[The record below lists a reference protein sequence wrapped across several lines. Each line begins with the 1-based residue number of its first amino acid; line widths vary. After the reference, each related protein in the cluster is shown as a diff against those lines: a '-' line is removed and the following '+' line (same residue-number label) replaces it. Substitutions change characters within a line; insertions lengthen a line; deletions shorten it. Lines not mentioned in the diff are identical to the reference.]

1 MIYPDVLG
9 RLDPRGTVSTIL
21 PHGNTDWVLSKIS
34 NAPEM
39 RWAWGTSLETI
50 LTDLNQAGWDTEV
63 TYPHYGCPPHIQVT
77 HRATDAAQEAS
88 KIILAGNGENGYI
101 RYGDCPKSGHS
112 VNHATDEPE
121 NGVSVYGAIFF
132 ENGYQV
138 STPHYS
144 TGTFLSVRAQNRK
157 IYRVWGN
164 VVGHGSDGEPIL
176 KVTKTERIG

>member
-1 MIYPDVLG
+1 MIYTDVLG
-9 RLDPRGTVSTIL
+9 RLDPVGTVSTIL
-21 PHGNTDWVLSKIS
+21 PHGKTDWLLTTLS

-39 RWAWGTSLETI
+39 RWSWDIPLETI
-50 LTDLNQAGWDTEV
+50 LVDLDQAGWDTMV

-77 HRATDAAQEAS
+77 HRATIAAQEAS
-88 KIILAGNGENGYI
+88 KIFLAGNGDPGYV

-112 VNHATDEPE
+112 INHVTGDPE
-121 NGVSVYGAIFF
+121 KGVSVYDAIFF
-132 ENGYQV
+132 KNGYQV

-144 TGTFLSVRAQNRK
+144 TGTYISVCAQNRK

-176 KVTKTERIG
+176 QVTKSEQIG